1 MNKKKMATVLGSVT
15 LIGAIGIGGTLAYLS
30 QETNKVSNTFILG
43 EGINIALKESPV
55 GTELDAEGNTKAYQA
70 LENEVYGYDL
80 DGKNTWTVTKNEYK
94 DVVLGETV
102 YKDPTVLVAD
112 NSSDAYIYVAVKNAS
127 PSEENDGTQF
137 QVNIDSSKW
146 ELVGTAADN
155 TLIYAYKEVAKA
167 NDNLTV
173 FTNAKVR
180 KTDDANVSFNSLDVK
195 AYAIQSRGIKQA
207 TATAEALKMAN
218 GTAVTPE
225 QPEEPEQPTTP
236 EEPTTPEQPEQGE

>member
-30 QETNKVSNTFILG
+30 QETNEVSNTFTLG
-43 EGINIALKESPV
+43 KEIKIALKESSV
-55 GTELDAEGNTKAYQA
+55 GTEVDADGKEGAYQA
-70 LENEVYGYDL
+70 LVNEVYGYDL
-80 DGKNTWTVTKNEYK
+80 DGENTWTVTKNEYK

-102 YKDPTVLVAD
+102 YKDPTVLVD
-112 NSSDAYIYVAVKNAS
+112 KDSSEAYIYVAVKNAS

-146 ELVGTAADN
+146 KLVGTAADN
-155 TLIYAYKEVAKA
+155 TSIYAYKEVAKA

-236 EEPTTPEQPEQGE
+236 EQPEQGE

>member
-30 QETNKVSNTFILG
+30 QETKEVSNTFTLG
-43 EGINIALKESPV
+43 KEINIALKESSV
-55 GTELDAEGNTKAYQA
+55 GTEVDAEGKAGAYKA
-70 LENEVYGYDL
+70 LVNEVYGYDL
-80 DGKNTWTVTKNEYK
+80 DGENSWTVDKNKYEG
-94 DVVLGETV
+94 VVLGETV
-102 YKDPTVLVAD
+102 YKDPTVLVD
-112 NSSDAYIYVAVKNAS
+112 ENSSDAYIYVAVKNAS

-146 ELVGTAADN
+146 KLVGKSGNDTF
-155 TLIYAYKEVAKA
+155 IYAYKEVAKA

-180 KTDDANVSFNSLDVK
+180 KSDAENLSFNNLDVK
-195 AYAIQSRGIKQA
+195 AYAIQARGIKQD
-207 TATAEALKMAN
+207 TATVEALKMAN

-225 QPEEPEQPTTP
+225 NTENSETPANTETP
-236 EEPTTPEQPEQGE
+236 EVPVN

>member
-30 QETNKVSNTFILG
+30 QETDEVSNTFTLG
-43 EGINIALKESPV
+43 KEIKIALKESSV
-55 GTELDAEGNTKAYQA
+55 GTEVDAEGKAGAYQA

-80 DGKNTWTVTKNEYK
+80 DGKDEWKVTENEYK

-102 YKDPTVLVAD
+102 YKDPTVLVD
-112 NSSDAYIYVAVKNAS
+112 KDSSDAYIYVAVKNAS

-155 TLIYAYKEVAKA
+155 TSIYAYKEVAKA

-180 KTDDANVSFNSLDVK
+180 ETDDANVSFNSLDVK

-225 QPEEPEQPTTP
+225 QP
-236 EEPTTPEQPEQGE
+236 TTPEQPEEENPGA

>member
-30 QETNKVSNTFILG
+30 QETDEVSNTFSLG
-43 EGINIALKESPV
+43 KEIKIALKESSV
-55 GTELDAEGNTKAYQA
+55 GTELDAEGNGDAYQA

-102 YKDPTVLVAD
+102 YKDPTVLVD
-112 NSSDAYIYVAVKNAS
+112 KDSSEAYIYVAVKNAS

-146 ELVGTAADN
+146 KLVGKAGDDTF
-155 TLIYAYKEVAKA
+155 IYAYREVAKK